1 MNKNEIL
8 SSAMADEQINKLV
21 ARKNEIAESITEK
34 RGVFETSD
42 VETRDAILNEVE
54 ELEKEADAID
64 KEVEEVRSIK
74 DTFAKQEERMGLF
87 KNVETEK
94 VEERAKEVS
103 KDIYDTPE
111 YREAWVNYI
120 KTGDKTEVLKRM
132 PSGQTQTGGMS
143 TLKDNVPVPTIWQ
156 SYVETAWDK
165 YGKFSRLVKKSYIA
179 GYLSIPFEISATGA
193 GIHEENSGALD
204 EEKIALG
211 LIELK
216 PAMIKKWISLTDEV
230 MAMTADDFMRYIAD
244 ELVYRVILFLDESII
259 QSGTDTNGKGVVGIV
274 GNPNVESVSGNLTFN
289 IVNEAISNLVTFDNL
304 TLAINPQTFF
314 KNFMGLTDLQQR
326 PIYQIATDNTGK
338 PQYYINGIRCEFT
351 QVLPPYDDAD
361 EEFPWAV
368 VGDFSAYRLNLP
380 EGEMV
385 RTLFDPYT
393 LATEDKA
400 RMIGRLYV
408 AGNVVRQRHFA
419 TITKMAN
426 TNPGV

>member
-64 KEVEEVRSIK
+64 AEVEEVRSIK

-94 VEERAKEVS
+94 VEERAKDTKV
-103 KDIYDTPE
+103 DVYDTPE
-111 YREAWVNYI
+111 YREAWVNYVR
-120 KTGDKTEVLKRM
+120 TGEKNEVLKRAV
-132 PSGQTQTGGMS
+132 TDKGMATS
-143 TLKDNVPVPTIWQ
+143 NDNVPVPTIWQ
-156 SYVETAWDK
+156 SYVETAWDR
-165 YGKFSRLVKKSYIA
+165 YGKFSRLVTKSYIA
-179 GYLSIPFEISATGA
+179 GYLSIPFEAEADPAVVHAEGSNAPTEEGIS
-193 GIHEENSGALD
+193 
-204 EEKIALG
+204 LG

-216 PAMIKKWISLTDEV
+216 PAMIKKWISMTDEL
-230 MAMTADDFMRYIAD
+230 MAMTADDFMRYLAD
-244 ELVYRVILFLDESII
+244 ELVYRVVLLLDNGII
-259 QSGTDTNGKGVVGIV
+259 NGATDSNGKGVVGIV
-274 GNPNVESVSGNLTFN
+274 GNANVEAVTANLSFN
-289 IVNEAISNLVTFDNL
+289 VVNEAIADLVTFEGL
-304 TLAINPQTFF
+304 TLAINPKTFF

-326 PIYQIATDNTGK
+326 PIYQIATDNAGR

-351 QVLPPYDDAD
+351 QALPAYDDASANAV
-361 EEFPWAV
+361 WAV
-368 VGDFSAYRLNLP
+368 VGDFRGYRLNMP

-408 AGNVVRQRHFA
+408 AGNVARLRHFA
-419 TITKMAN
+419 TIAKAS
-426 TNPGV
+426 